1 MNDHVVSLEWAKKLK
16 EKGFPRETEFY
27 WEFYSDI
34 GELSRDGLVREIDRV
49 PPNETDCLVYI
60 AAPLATEIL
69 RELPDGS
76 KLIKRGSGYD
86 AQGPEFRYRLSLD
99 ENPANA
105 LAALYC
111 EVKK

>member
-16 EKGFPRETEFY
+16 EKGFPQKVGKPGFY
-27 WEFYSDI
+27 WI
-34 GELSRDGLVREIDRV
+34 KDGKWKLYYVIISKRAKDGQDYV
-49 PPNETDCLVYI
+49 K
-60 AAPLATEIL
+60 APLATEIL

-111 EVKK
+111 EVKA